1 MSVWPEPAAAER
13 QHSARRVW
21 VLTMALLYP
30 LCAMWALT
38 NPMFASPDEPAHI
51 ARAQGFA
58 RGDFS
63 DPYET
68 DGLPVRAQECY
79 AFNAAITADCAALDW
94 RPDGTEVKSKTD
106 GYPPVF
112 HAVAAVPALVT
123 SGLVGTYVMRLWM
136 AFVCCALIGW
146 AAVLMLRPA
155 RSRWLLVGL
164 LMGLTPVSVFVMST
178 VNPSGI
184 TVALT
189 AVAVA
194 GLVAR
199 LRWDD
204 RRLSVW
210 VAIGVGLLGLVLVR
224 RDGVAWVASILLVIV
239 PVLRADPEWRLR
251 ALQRWREVMG
261 PRARAALSVLGAL
274 FVVGVVAGVVWVI
287 PVLDRFVSTGEIGG
301 NGSRWQGIGSISLYL
316 NQMMGTFG
324 WVDTFIGPELYTLA
338 MVAAGVLVAVA
349 LTGGR
354 WEWSRATAIALLLLF
369 VVPVTFGFVKYPYF
383 QGRYLLAIW
392 MALML
397 VAAVAVSASDAGE
410 RLRIRLGGGLM
421 AVWWIVH
428 LVSFGQ
434 NLRRYSVGL
443 TGGWGDVVS
452 NPAWEPPMM
461 SNGVALALLVVL
473 VAIPTPLVARQLL
486 LTTR

>member
-1 MSVWPEPAAAER
+1 
-13 QHSARRVW
+13 
-21 VLTMALLYP
+21 
-30 LCAMWALT
+30 
-38 NPMFASPDEPAHI
+38 
-51 ARAQGFA
+51 
-58 RGDFS
+58 
-63 DPYET
+63 
-68 DGLPVRAQECY
+68 
-79 AFNAAITADCAALDW
+79 
-94 RPDGTEVKSKTD
+94 
-106 GYPPVF
+106 
-112 HAVAAVPALVT
+112 
-123 SGLVGTYVMRLWM
+123 
-136 AFVCCALIGW
+136 
-146 AAVLMLRPA
+146 AVLLLRPA
-155 RSRWLLVGL
+155 RSRWLLLGL

-178 VNPSGI
+178 VNPSGM

-194 GLVAR
+194 GLIAR

-224 RDGVAWVASILLVIV
+224 RDGIAWVAAILAIFV

-261 PRARAALSVLGAL
+261 PRARAALSVLAAL
-274 FVVGVVAGVVWVI
+274 FAVGVVAGVVWVI
-287 PVLDRFVSTGEIGG
+287 PVLDRFVTTGEIGG
-301 NGSRWQGIGSISLYL
+301 NGSRWQGLGSIPLYL

-324 WVDTFIGPELYTLA
+324 WVDTFIGLELYTLA
-338 MVAAGVLVAVA
+338 MVAAGALVAVA
-349 LTGGR
+349 MAGGR
-354 WEWSRATAIALLLLF
+354 GEWCRATVLAGLAGF
-369 VVPVTFGFVKYPYF
+369 VVPVACGCVEFPYF

-392 MALML
+392 MTLMM
-397 VAAVAVSASDAGE
+397 VSGVAVSASDAGE

-428 LVSFGQ
+428 LVSFWQ

-461 SNGVALALLVVL
+461 SNGVAVALLVVL

>member
-1 MSVWPEPAAAER
+1 
-13 QHSARRVW
+13 
-21 VLTMALLYP
+21 
-30 LCAMWALT
+30 
-38 NPMFASPDEPAHI
+38 
-51 ARAQGFA
+51 
-58 RGDFS
+58 
-63 DPYET
+63 
-68 DGLPVRAQECY
+68 
-79 AFNAAITADCAALDW
+79 
-94 RPDGTEVKSKTD
+94 
-106 GYPPVF
+106 
-112 HAVAAVPALVT
+112 
-123 SGLVGTYVMRLWM
+123 
-136 AFVCCALIGW
+136 
-146 AAVLMLRPA
+146 
-155 RSRWLLVGL
+155 
-164 LMGLTPVSVFVMST
+164 
-178 VNPSGI
+178 
-184 TVALT
+184 LT